1 MTSTPA
7 KHCEPGCVRSSA
19 SFRQLFR
26 STIPPSIRN
35 EESSGLI
42 SEFLPCLLFSFP
54 CIRCPLISRFT
65 SSSLHHST
73 TFAPSLHSHCTFSLS
88 ALSQQCLLLSPDAF
102 VYTMGSV
109 FGTLP
114 SLLTLYSSK
123 SAPLQ
128 SPFHPSDVD
137 VGERVKGRL
146 ERCTQSQ
153 RCDAT
158 CAIRGARLK
167 GECDKAARAF
177 CTF

>member
-1 MTSTPA
+1 M
-7 KHCEPGCVRSSA
+7 CEKL
-19 SFRQLFR
+19 RQLPAA
-26 STIPPSIRN
+26 SSQHHPPSIRN

-54 CIRCPLISRFT
+54 CIRCPLIVRFP

-73 TFAPSLHSHCTFSLS
+73 AFAPSLHSHCAFSLS

-102 VYTMGSV
+102 VYTIGSI
-109 FGTLP
+109 FATLP
-114 SLLTLYSSK
+114 SLLTLYSAK

-128 SPFHPSDVD
+128 SPFHPSDID

-146 ERCTQSQ
+146 ERCMQFQ
-153 RCDAT
+153 RCDAM

-167 GECDKAARAF
+167 GECDKAAHAF
-177 CTF
+177 CAF